1 MNWLMVILGAL
12 AGAPLRYLIDRA
24 VRTRH
29 GGTLPWG
36 TFVVNLLACAGLGF
50 LTGATAAVPVAV
62 QHLLGPGLCATL
74 STYSTFS
81 AETLRLAR
89 TGGTLIAAGKAIAS
103 VLIGLT
109 AAGLS
114 SALGQALLT

>member
-1 MNWLMVILGAL
+1 MVIIGAL
-12 AGAPLRYLIDRA
+12 VGAPLRYLIDRG
-24 VRTRH
+24 VRARH
-29 GGTLPWG
+29 GTALPWG
-36 TFVVNLLACAGLGF
+36 TFVVNLIACAGLGF

-81 AETLRLAR
+81 ADTLRLAR
-89 TGGTLIAAGKAIAS
+89 SGGTLLAAGKAIAS

-109 AAGLS
+109 AAVLS
-114 SALGQALLT
+114 SALAHALVT